1 MLAKLRSRLERISK
15 EQLSQWLTAQVTP
28 KRSHQMGRMA
38 AVG

>member
-1 MLAKLRSRLERISK
+1 LRRRLESISK
-15 EQLSQWLTAQVTP
+15 EQLSQWLAAQVPP